1 MENSPQLIIIGAGP
15 AGLTAAIYAGRAGFT
30 PLIMEKLVP
39 GGQIVLS
46 DKIENFPGFSQQI
59 STRDLM
65 AEMQKQ
71 AEAVGIQLIQ
81 EEAVEIKTN
90 NGEKMISTASGKVY
104 RAPVVIIASGTQPKS
119 LGVKGE
125 KKFLGRGVSY
135 CATCDA
141 PFFKNETVAVIGG
154 GNTAVEET
162 LYLTRFARKVYLIHR
177 RGMLRAEKILQ
188 ERALSHQKIDLI
200 LKSVIS
206 EIYGEESVEGIRLLN
221 KETGETTQLNC
232 KGVFMFV
239 GLEPNTQFLA
249 GQLKLNRQGFIKT
262 GENLETNIPGIFA
275 CGDVRENLLKQVV
288 VACGEGALAGF
299 MAGKYLDRLS
309 GQEYLDTRY
318 PSQL

>member
-46 DKIENFPGFSQQI
+46 DRIENFPGFSQQI

-71 AEAVGIQLIQ
+71 AEAVGMQLVQ
-81 EEAVEIKTN
+81 EEAI
-90 NGEKMISTASGKVY
+90 GIEKKVISTASGKVY
-104 RAPVVIIASGTQPKS
+104 RAPAVIIASGTRPKS
-119 LGVKGE
+119 LGIKGE

-141 PFFKNETVAVIGG
+141 PFFKDETVAVIGG

-177 RGMLRAEKILQ
+177 RRMLRAEKILQ
-188 ERALSHQKIDLI
+188 KRALSHQKIDLI

-239 GLEPNTQFLA
+239 GLEPNTQFLP
-249 GQLKLNRQGFIKT
+249 GQLKLNQQRFIKT
-262 GENLETNIPGIFA
+262 GQNLETNIPGIFA

-299 MAGKYLDRLS
+299 MAGKYLDKLS
-309 GQEYLDTRY
+309 GQEYLDTRH
-318 PSQL
+318 PTQL

>member
-1 MENSPQLIIIGAGP
+1 MEKSLQVIIIGAGP

-30 PLIMEKLVP
+30 PLVMEKLVP

-71 AEAVGIQLIQ
+71 AEAVGMQLVQ
-81 EEAVEIKTN
+81 EEVI
-90 NGEKMISTASGKVY
+90 GIEKKVISTASGKVY
-104 RAPVVIIASGTQPKS
+104 RAPVVIIASGTRPRS

-154 GNTAVEET
+154 GNTAIEET

-188 ERALSHQKIDLI
+188 ERALSHKKIDLI

-239 GLEPNTQFLA
+239 GLEPNTQFLS

-262 GENLETNIPGIFA
+262 DENLETNIPGIFA

-309 GQEYLDTRY
+309 GQEYLDTMHLT
-318 PSQL
+318 QL